1 MEIPTIILLLIII
14 IIFAGVILLIVRS
27 YHARI
32 DRYILEERELQQ
44 NIADAHAIV
53 AELRERLSA
62 KEQQVK
68 SFYER
73 EQLMERNRGERE
85 AQLKSVFEN
94 VAQNIL
100 EQKSDKFLA
109 NSSTEVGK
117 LLEPLSKELAE
128 FGKRVDQQF
137 REHTKDSAS
146 LKSELSKL
154 MELNHKLGA
163 EAQSLV
169 KAIKGEHN
177 PKFQGDWGEMIL
189 EKILVNSG
197 LVKGE
202 HYFTQESTR
211 STDGDILRPDV
222 VIRYPDSREVI
233 IDSKVSLTAYVR
245 YSGASTEDEAAVAL
259 KEHIASVKRHID
271 SLSAKRYDYKEES
284 LDFVM
289 MFMAVEP
296 AYMLALTADAEL
308 WEYAYKKKILLV
320 SPTHLITALKLVYD
334 LWSRDAQNKNAI
346 EIANRGA
353 LMLDK
358 FAGFVSDMEGINKNI
373 DLTRKSYD
381 SAMNKLS
388 SGTGNLIR
396 QAEMLS
402 ELGVRNTKQ
411 IKR

>member
-1 MEIPTIILLLIII
+1 MEISVIILLLIIV
-14 IIFAGVILLIVRS
+14 IFSVAIVYIVRS

-32 DRYILEERELQQ
+32 EGYLLQEKELQQ
-44 NIADAHAIV
+44 NITSAHGAIAD
-53 AELRERLSA
+53 LREQLSA
-62 KEQQVK
+62 REQQIK

-73 EQLMERNRGERE
+73 EQLMERNQKERE
-85 AQLKSVFEN
+85 VQLKSVFEN
-94 VAQNIL
+94 VAQKIL

-109 NSSTEVGK
+109 NSSSEVGK

-128 FGKRVDQQF
+128 FGKRVDEQF
-137 REHTKDSAS
+137 REHTKDSAM

-154 MELNHKLGA
+154 MELNHKLGE
-163 EAQSLV
+163 EAQSLI

-177 PKFQGDWGEMIL
+177 PKLQGDWGEMIL

-197 LVKGE
+197 LVKNE

-211 STDGDILRPDV
+211 STDGDLLRPDV

-245 YSGASTEDEAAVAL
+245 YSSASTEEQMALAL
-259 KEHIASVKRHID
+259 KEHILSVKRHID
-271 SLSAKRYDYKEES
+271 ALSAKRYDYKEES

-296 AYMLALTADAEL
+296 AYMLALSADNQL

-358 FAGFVSDMEGINKNI
+358 FAGFISDMEGINKNI
-373 DLTRKSYD
+373 ELTRKSYD
-381 SAMNKLS
+381 SAMSKLS

-396 QAEMLS
+396 QAEILS
-402 ELGVRNTKQ
+402 ELGVRNSKQ
-411 IKR
+411 IKK